1 MAVAVKKTPLG
12 LLLNAARLPT
22 PIGVR
27 MMLVEFGV
35 ASISAEMSLWH
46 LCEFTCVVKAYN
58 NRKHEI
64 SPSTDLIWTV
74 PTRQPRLRSIRGRR
88 NALGGPC
95 DHYRKRT
102 GGRRLRRCTGDF
114 F

>member
-46 LCEFTCVVKAYN
+46 LCVYVCC
-58 NRKHEI
+58 
-64 SPSTDLIWTV
+64 
-74 PTRQPRLRSIRGRR
+74 QSIQ
-88 NALGGPC
+88 
-95 DHYRKRT
+95 
-102 GGRRLRRCTGDF
+102 
-114 F
+114 